1 MVQLVGFVPPNAIGG
16 VATHVPPVTEYAAL
30 PLRGAVNVNSAV
42 SAILLKRTVTV
53 FVLGT
58 PGPRSLKTTGLA
70 GVTTGTVPVPLRVA
84 DKLPTESPWLVAV
97 TVTVS
102 LAVPAAVGAN
112 VTFIVQEPLAPAPAV
127 QPLVSTLKGAVT
139 PVTVTLFAS
148 MTEDE
153 SAVRVNASVVKL
165 APTSTLPDAVAV
177 AARPETPVALRVTGE
192 GVTVNELVTALIVLV
207 APTVTESVNVPVAV
221 GLNFTFIVQEPP
233 SGAPLAQPVSTEKG
247 NAMPFTTTLPASM
260 TELASAVR
268 VNVAVATLAPTSTL
282 PLPIV
287 VAVTVAVWPKA
298 APLASRT
305 AEAASP
311 DLIRRDLRI
320 LNRIVVLPES

>member
-1 MVQLVGFVPPNAIGG
+1 MIVQLWVAPPKTNGLAGQVPPA
-16 VATHVPPVTEYAAL
+16 TEYAAL
-30 PLRGAVNVNSAV
+30 PLRAAVNVNCVA
-42 SAILLKRTVTV
+42 AALFTVTV
-53 FVLGT
+53 CLLGT
-58 PGPRSLKTTGLA
+58 EGPRSLKTIEPLA
-70 GVTTGTVPVPLRVA
+70 GVTVGTTPDPVRVA

-127 QPLVSTLKGAVT
+127 QPLVSTVKGAVT

-148 MTEDE
+148 MTEAE

-177 AARPETPVALRVTGE
+177 ATRPETPVALRVTGE

-207 APTVTESVNVPVAV
+207 ALTVTESVNVPVAV